1 MRKLSIKYGI
11 TFLFISLFSSYN
23 FATDTHKMHEES
35 TVTTEKQSPAT
46 TDFMKAMTKM
56 HKPMMDGIMDKDV
69 DVAFVKGMMPHHQGA
84 IDMAEIE
91 LKYSKNPKLRKLAEE
106 IIANQ
111 KKEIKFMQ
119 EWLAEHDK

>member
-1 MRKLSIKYGI
+1 MYKLSIKYGI
-11 TFLFISLFSSYN
+11 PLLFISLFSGYN
-23 FATDTHKMHEES
+23 FATDAHTMHEEP

-46 TDFMKAMTKM
+46 TDFMMAMTKM

-69 DVAFVKGMMPHHQGA
+69 DVAFIKGMIPHHQGA

-91 LKYSKNPKLRKLAEE
+91 LKYSKNPQLRKLAEE

-111 KKEIKFMQ
+111 KKEIKYMK

>member
-1 MRKLSIKYGI
+1 MRELSIKYGI
-11 TFLFISLFSSYN
+11 PFLFLSLFSGYN
-23 FATDTHKMHEES
+23 FATNTHTMHEES
-35 TVTTEKQSPAT
+35 AVTTEKQTPAT
-46 TDFMKAMTKM
+46 TDFMMAMTKM
-56 HKPMMDGIMDKDV
+56 HKPMMDGIMNKDV

-119 EWLAEHDK
+119 DWLAEHDK

>member
-1 MRKLSIKYGI
+1 MYKLSIKYGI
-11 TFLFISLFSSYN
+11 PLLFISLFSGYN
-23 FATDTHKMHEES
+23 FANDAHTMHEES

-46 TDFMKAMTKM
+46 TDFMMAMTKM

-69 DVAFVKGMMPHHQGA
+69 DVAFIKGMIPHHQGA

-91 LKYSKNPKLRKLAEE
+91 LKYSKNPQLRKLAEE

-111 KKEIKFMQ
+111 KKEIKYMK